1 MTKEERKCIMKVLL
15 GVSNKHVHVSA
26 EDYKVLFG
34 NVEMENVKDL
44 VQPGQYASNL
54 FVDVKTE
61 AGELKHLRVLG
72 PVRNYTQV
80 ELAKTDSFKL
90 KINPPVRESGNLEGA
105 SLVTLVGPNGEVT
118 KECAI
123 IANRHIHVNK
133 EIREEYGLVGVDEVK
148 VVIPG
153 EKGAILE
160 HVSLKDADEAA
171 FEFHI
176 DTDDANATLAK
187 TGDMLEVIV
196 D

>member
-1 MTKEERKCIMKVLL
+1 MKVLL
-15 GVSNKHVHVSA
+15 GVSNKHVHLCE
-26 EDYKVLFG
+26 EDYKILFNG
-34 NVEMENVKDL
+34 IEMKKEKDL
-44 VQPGQYASNL
+44 VQPGQFASNL

-72 PVRNYTQV
+72 PIRSYTQV

-90 KINPPVRESGNLEGA
+90 KINPPVRESGNLKGA
-105 SLVTLVGPNGEVT
+105 SQVTLIGPTGEIT

-133 EIREEYGLVGVDEVK
+133 EIREQYGLVGVDEVK

-153 EKGAILE
+153 EKGSILD
-160 HVSLKDADEAA
+160 HVSLKDAQEAA

-187 TGDMLEVIV
+187 TGDLLEVIV

>member
-1 MTKEERKCIMKVLL
+1 MKVLL
-15 GVSNKHVHVSA
+15 GVSNKHVHLSE
-26 EDYKVLFG
+26 EDYKILF
-34 NVEMENVKDL
+34 NDMPIEKVKDL
-44 VQPGQYASNL
+44 VQPGQFASNL

-72 PVRNYTQV
+72 PIRSYTQV

-105 SLVTLVGPNGEVT
+105 SQVTLVGPNGEVT

-123 IANRHIHVNK
+123 LANRHIHVN
-133 EIREEYGLVGVDEVK
+133 EAIRKEYGLVGVEKVK
-148 VVIPG
+148 VVMPG
-153 EKGAILE
+153 EKGAIFDN
-160 HVSLKDADEAA
+160 VYLKDAEPAA

-187 TGDMLEVIV
+187 TGDYVEVIV